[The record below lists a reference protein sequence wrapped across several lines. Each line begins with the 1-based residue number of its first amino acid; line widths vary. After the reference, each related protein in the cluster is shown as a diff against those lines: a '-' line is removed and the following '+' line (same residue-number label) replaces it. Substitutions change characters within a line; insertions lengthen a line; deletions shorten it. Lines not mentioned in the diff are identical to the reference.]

1 MKKSEEIVIHVKR
14 LDEGKKFRTF
24 EEQMQAIKGISIEDF
39 IKQIKQNAGGKYD
52 SIFLP
57 DKSS

>member
-14 LDEGKKFRTF
+14 LDKGKKRTF

>member
-14 LDEGKKFRTF
+14 LDEGKKRTF

>member
-14 LDEGKKFRTF
+14 LDKGKKRTF
-24 EEQMQAIKGISIEDF
+24 DEQMQAIKGISIEDF